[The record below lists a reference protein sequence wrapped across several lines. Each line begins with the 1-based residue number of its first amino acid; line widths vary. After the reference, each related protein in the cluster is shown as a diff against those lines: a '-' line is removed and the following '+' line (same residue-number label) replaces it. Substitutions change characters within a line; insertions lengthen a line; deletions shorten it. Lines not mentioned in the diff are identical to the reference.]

1 MRSSTRT
8 AAALLAV
15 GVLFVGSPAPAQGTW
30 TRVATPNE
38 PGDNFL
44 YGADA
49 TDATHVWA
57 VGAVVP
63 RPRTVPPHSQIL
75 RYDGTTWRPAA
86 ASNDSTLYAV
96 DAVTATEAWA
106 VGTSRSSTL
115 VTRWNGTAWAAEP
128 SPNGNPAG
136 GNTLRGVAAAGD
148 TVWAVGNYLDSGTY
162 ASHGLALQRVGGTWR
177 RSPTPRL
184 SATDS
189 FAAVD
194 ATGPADAWVVGYGS
208 SGGISSVP
216 VALRWN
222 GSAWTS
228 LPPPNPG
235 YAGLS
240 AVEAITPNNVWVAG
254 YAQTD
259 IDGMQPYIAQFNG
272 TSWRRVAVPTIVGGG
287 QLSDIVALS
296 PTNIL
301 ATGTGGS
308 GGSSIVLHWNGSTWT
323 RETAPDTVRVTAAAG
338 VGPDTFWVVGIGF
351 DLSAYQ
357 YRNFSIVQKG

>member
-1 MRSSTRT
+1 M
-8 AAALLAV
+8 
-15 GVLFVGSPAPAQGTW
+15 
-30 TRVATPNE
+30 ATPNE

-57 VGAVVP
+57 VGAVSP
-63 RPRTVPPHSQIL
+63 RPRTVPAHSQIL

-86 ASNDSTLYAV
+86 TSGFSKESTLYAV

-106 VGTSRSSTL
+106 VGASRASFSGSSTL
-115 VTRWNGTAWAAEP
+115 VARWNGTTWAPEP
-128 SPNGNPAG
+128 SPSGNPAG
-136 GNTLRGVAAAGD
+136 VNTLRGVAAAGN
-148 TVWAVGNYLDSGTY
+148 TVWAVGNYLESGTY
-162 ASHGLALQRVGGTWR
+162 ASRGLALQRVGGTWR
-177 RSPTPRL
+177 RSSTPRL

-189 FAAVD
+189 FTAVD
-194 ATGPADAWVVGYGS
+194 ATGPADAWIVGHGS
-208 SGGISSVP
+208 GGGISSVP

-240 AVEAITPNNVWVAG
+240 AVEAIAPNNVWVAG

-272 TSWRRVAVPTIVGGG
+272 TSWRRVAVPTIGGGG

-323 RETAPDTVRVTAAAG
+323 RERAPDTVRVTAAAG
-338 VGPDTFWVVGIGF
+338 VGPNTFWAVGIGF

-357 YRNFSIVQKG
+357 YRNFSIVQQS